1 MLIIQI
7 IALRVETTLGQKLQ
21 GETFDEVTQNN
32 SIKMSLTF
40 VEMIRQMAL
49 KFLTERST
57 HIEILVKESFRPN
70 N

>member
-1 MLIIQI
+1 MLIIRI
-7 IALRVETTLGQKLQ
+7 IALRVESILGQKLQ

-49 KFLTERST
+49 KLLTDRSN
-57 HIEILVKESFRPN
+57 HSELLVNE
-70 N
+70 